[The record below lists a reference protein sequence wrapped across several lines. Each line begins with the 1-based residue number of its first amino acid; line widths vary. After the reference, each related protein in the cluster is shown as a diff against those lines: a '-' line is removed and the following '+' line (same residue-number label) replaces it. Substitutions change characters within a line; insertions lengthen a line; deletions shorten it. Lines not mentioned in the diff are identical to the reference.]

1 MVASGELQLGR
12 VALQHAGAELA
23 LRYALLVMAAIAF
36 GMLAYFWAKGWIGGR
51 WRRRGGAGGEHGD

>member
-1 MVASGELQLGR
+1 VNFNPDVSPYNMPELK
-12 VALQHAGAELA
+12 LA